1 MIYDE
6 LDTGYHHKPRK
17 IDKKKHHSRGFKED
31 YQDQRKSRISFKKYL
46 QSLKEQEISDDL
58 DNQ

>member
-6 LDTGYHHKPRK
+6 LDSGSHHKPRK

-31 YQDQRKSRISFKKYL
+31 YEDQRKSRITFKKYV
-46 QSLKEQEISDDL
+46 QSLKEQSLSDDV
-58 DNQ
+58 DDE